1 MPRRIVDLTFPIHE
15 GMTTFPAHWHPF
27 VEVSVMGRHGIEN
40 RETRKVVMG
49 THTGTHCDAPRHF
62 VPGGKTVDQLPLD
75 ALVGPA
81 LCLDLSD
88 CRPLQEVDVKDLE
101 RRLGD
106 RRPERL
112 ILRYD
117 WSEQWGQMRYYT
129 SHPFLSEDAARWL
142 VDHGVRLLAMDT
154 PMPDDPRNAQGSDPD
169 SPVHK
174 IVLGHGVI
182 LTEYLCNLKELRQ
195 AEFELI
201 VLPLKIVEG
210 DGAPARCIAIES

>member
-1 MPRRIVDLTFPIHE
+1 MPRRIVGLTFPIHE

-49 THTGTHCDAPRHF
+49 THTGTHCDAPCHF

-81 LCLDLSD
+81 LCLDRSD

-106 RRPERL
+106 RRHERL
-112 ILRYD
+112 VLRYD

-154 PMPDDPRNAQGSDPD
+154 PMPDDPRNGG
-169 SPVHK
+169 K
-174 IVLGHGVI
+174 
-182 LTEYLCNLKELRQ
+182 
-195 AEFELI
+195 
-201 VLPLKIVEG
+201 
-210 DGAPARCIAIES
+210 